1 MSSGGGHQVQHLRA
15 RLLKS
20 IRLGRDRWRS
30 YSSEARLGLSLAA
43 IGVIVSAVCGAIQ
56 ILQNVDEPKQAT
68 PSRAEQEKQAEEAL
82 VGQIRAGMPYQTM
95 IDILGRG
102 PDQLQPTGND
112 KVALW
117 DRPWEFIVATID
129 ASGNAVVVGLFATD
143 PSFHPAKFSGW
154 NPKFG
159 EPVSVYDQGNFT
171 ADSSDLVCGARS
183 STYFEFRAP
192 SGATDFRSIVVGA
205 ANLSARYRVASPC
218 ELVMDLGQCDG
229 IIPYDC
235 IDKLRSNGQLDV
247 FRNKLPISAIVIM
260 DSGGDREFG
269 IDAIHLP
276 W

>member
-1 MSSGGGHQVQHLRA
+1 MSSGGGHQVQHLGA
-15 RLLKS
+15 RLLET

-43 IGVIVSAVCGAIQ
+43 IGVIVSAACGAIQ
-56 ILQNVDEPKQAT
+56 ILQNVDEPEQVT
-68 PSRAEQEKQAEEAL
+68 PSKAEQEKLAEEAL
-82 VGQIRAGMPYQTM
+82 VGQIKAGMPYQTM

-102 PDQLQPTGND
+102 PDQIQRTGDD

-129 ASGNAVVVGLFATD
+129 ASANAVVVGLFATD

-154 NPKFG
+154 NPEFG
-159 EPVSVYDQGNFT
+159 KPVSVYDRGNFT

-183 STYFEFRAP
+183 STYLEFRAP

-205 ANLSARYRVASPC
+205 VNLSARYKVASPC
-218 ELVMDLGQCDG
+218 TLVMDVGPCDG

-235 IDKLRSNGQLDV
+235 MDKLRSGGRLDV

-260 DSGGDREFG
+260 DSSGEREFG
-269 IDAIHLP
+269 IDAVQLP